1 MFNFLLNELEIQII
15 LQIKFEFMYFYIILQ
30 SVLKSKA
37 FQELSDESLIE
48 VLQSDKLKMD
58 EVDLLKYVKDWA
70 TINSVSHSH
79 RKYYILVLFILCN
92 QEYKKNTSISLVV
105 YFTDKPVN
113 LNIFSS
119 GSLVEQELH
128 ILPEHL
134 SSFCSLVGFVLLNI

>member
-1 MFNFLLNELEIQII
+1 
-15 LQIKFEFMYFYIILQ
+15 MYFYIILQ

-92 QEYKKNTSISLVV
+92 QEYKKNTPISLVV

-119 GSLVEQELH
+119 VSLVEQ
-128 ILPEHL
+128 
-134 SSFCSLVGFVLLNI
+134 